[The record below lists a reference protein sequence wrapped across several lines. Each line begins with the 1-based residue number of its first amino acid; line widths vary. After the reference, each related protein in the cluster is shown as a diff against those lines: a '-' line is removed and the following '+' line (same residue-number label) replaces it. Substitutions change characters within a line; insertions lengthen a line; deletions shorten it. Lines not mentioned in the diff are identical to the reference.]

1 MLNFCSNAQP
11 MSRNKSTNDS
21 HEVDD
26 FEDIDVIKK
35 RWEAKK
41 RQMLDERNQREGSG
55 ANVEPAKKQEP
66 SASRHLVPIATQMGF
81 GCGMGIAV
89 GLSSGVIMG
98 LIAGP
103 PGQKVPMAIQLA
115 KRQAMFFGAVFS
127 AGGVMNYARMNL

>member
-1 MLNFCSNAQP
+1 MP
-11 MSRNKSTNDS
+11 PNKNTNNV
-21 HEVDD
+21 HEDDD

-41 RQMLDERNQREGSG
+41 RQMLEERIQREGPG
-55 ANVEPAKKQEP
+55 ASAEQTKKQEP
-66 SASRHLVPIATQMGF
+66 PASRHLLPIATQMGF

-103 PGQKVPMAIQLA
+103 AGHKIPMAIQLA

>member
-1 MLNFCSNAQP
+1 
-11 MSRNKSTNDS
+11 MSRNKGNNDS
-21 HEVDD
+21 HEDDD

-41 RQMLDERNQREGSG
+41 RQLLEEHKQREGPG
-55 ANVEPAKKQEP
+55 ANAEQTKKQQP
-66 SASRHLVPIATQMGF
+66 SASRHLLPIATQMGF

-103 PGQKVPMAIQLA
+103 PGHKVPMAIQLA
-115 KRQAMFFGAVFS
+115 KRQAAFFGAVFS